1 MDSLKILI
9 VDDHALFRSGLK
21 NLLSGYYPN
30 SEIQEATD
38 GTDFFVI
45 LQSFVPDLVFMDID
59 MPLMDGIS
67 ATKRAMIEFPAIRI
81 VALSMYGDDIYYYKM
96 VDAGAKGFLLK
107 NSDMTEVIEA
117 IETVIKGDHYF
128 SKELLLKIV
137 KNLRKSKDGNWKAI
151 DLSEREMEI
160 LELICKGNSN
170 QEIGEKLFLSK
181 RTIDKHRANI
191 LEKTDS
197 KNTAQLVM
205 NAIKNQWILV

>member
-9 VDDHALFRSGLK
+9 VDDHSLFRSGLK
-21 NLLSGYYPN
+21 NLLSGYYAN
-30 SEIQEATD
+30 SEIREATD
-38 GTDFFVI
+38 GTDFFII

-67 ATKRAMIEFPAIRI
+67 ATKLAMIEFPAIRI

-128 SKELLLKIV
+128 SKELLLNIV

>member
-1 MDSLKILI
+1 MEVMKILI

-21 NLLSGYYPN
+21 NLLSGYYVN
-30 SEIQEATD
+30 SEIREATD
-38 GTDFFVI
+38 GMDFFVI
-45 LQSFVPDLVFMDID
+45 LQSFAPDLVFMDID

-67 ATKRAMIEFPAIRI
+67 ATKRAMTEFPSLRI

-107 NSDMTEVIEA
+107 NSDILEVIEA
-117 IETVIKGDHYF
+117 IDTVIKGDHYF
-128 SKELLLKIV
+128 SKELLLNIV

-191 LEKTDS
+191 LEKTAS

>member
-9 VDDHALFRSGLK
+9 VDDHSLFRSGLK
-21 NLLSGYYPN
+21 NLLSGYYAN
-30 SEIQEATD
+30 SEIREATD

-128 SKELLLKIV
+128 SKELLLNIV

-191 LEKTDS
+191 LEKTAS

>member
-1 MDSLKILI
+1 
-9 VDDHALFRSGLK
+9 
-21 NLLSGYYPN
+21 LLSGYYAN
-30 SEIQEATD
+30 SEIREATD

-128 SKELLLKIV
+128 SKELLLNIV

>member
-1 MDSLKILI
+1 METLKILI

-21 NLLSGYYPN
+21 NLLSGYYVG
-30 SEIQEATD
+30 SEIREATD
-38 GTDFFVI
+38 GLDFFVI

-67 ATKRAMIEFPAIRI
+67 ATKRASIEFPDIRI

-96 VDAGAKGFLLK
+96 IDAGAKGFLLK
-107 NSDMTEVIEA
+107 NSDMPEVIEA
-117 IETVIKGDHYF
+117 IETVMSGDHYF
-128 SKELLLKIV
+128 SKELLLNIV

-160 LELICKGNSN
+160 LELICKGFSN

-191 LEKTDS
+191 LEKTAS

>member
-1 MDSLKILI
+1 
-9 VDDHALFRSGLK
+9 
-21 NLLSGYYPN
+21 
-30 SEIQEATD
+30 
-38 GTDFFVI
+38 
-45 LQSFVPDLVFMDID
+45 
-59 MPLMDGIS
+59 
-67 ATKRAMIEFPAIRI
+67 
-81 VALSMYGDDIYYYKM
+81 M

-117 IETVIKGDHYF
+117 IDTVINGDHYF
-128 SKELLLKIV
+128 SKELLLNIV

-160 LELICKGNSN
+160 LELICKGFSN

-191 LEKTDS
+191 LEKTAS

>member
-1 MDSLKILI
+1 MESLKILI

-21 NLLSGYYPN
+21 NLLSGYYVN
-30 SEIQEATD
+30 SEIREATD
-38 GTDFFVI
+38 GKDFFAI

-59 MPLMDGIS
+59 MPVMDGIS
-67 ATKRAMIEFPAIRI
+67 ATKRAMIEFPALRI
-81 VALSMYGDDIYYYKM
+81 VALSMFGDDIYYYKM

-117 IETVIKGDHYF
+117 IDTVINGDHYF
-128 SKELLLKIV
+128 SKELLLNIV

-160 LELICKGNSN
+160 LELICKGFSN

-191 LEKTDS
+191 LEKTAS

>member
-9 VDDHALFRSGLK
+9 VDDHSLFRSGLK
-21 NLLSGYYPN
+21 NLLSGYYAN
-30 SEIQEATD
+30 SEIREATD

-128 SKELLLKIV
+128 SKELLLNIV

>member
-1 MDSLKILI
+1 METLKILI

-21 NLLSGYYPN
+21 NLLSGYYVG
-30 SEIQEATD
+30 SEIREATD
-38 GTDFFVI
+38 GLDFFVI

-59 MPLMDGIS
+59 MPLMDGIN
-67 ATKRAMIEFPAIRI
+67 ATKRASIEFPDIRI

-96 VDAGAKGFLLK
+96 IDAGAKGFLLK
-107 NSDMTEVIEA
+107 NSDMPEVIEA
-117 IETVIKGDHYF
+117 IETVMNGDHYF
-128 SKELLLKIV
+128 SKELLLNIV

-160 LELICKGNSN
+160 LELICKGFSN

-191 LEKTDS
+191 LEKTAS